1 MSRRLTRPA
10 RRRATVVAAIVLLLG
25 AAALPLWAPATAKD
39 QPLRYLGGE
48 PGTLDPARINDAG
61 DVQLLLQVYAGLTRL
76 DEQGNPYPSLA
87 SGWDV
92 SPDGLTYTF
101 HIRDGLR
108 FSDGSPLDATDV
120 RRSWLRLLD
129 PAVQAT
135 APDVLNV
142 ISGATDRI
150 AGRVGEDGVGITTP
164 DAHTLVVTLRHPA
177 GYFPAIIA
185 TPSTFVVPRTA
196 TSSGTWQSTS
206 HFVGSGP
213 YTISGLTGSTLVLTA
228 NPDYAGAQPPI
239 HEVDW
244 VTSVDGDPVT
254 AYSNQALDLAQIA
267 GSDATWIAYDRDLG
281 PALHQAAALSVQYL
295 GFDTTRA
302 PFDDPR
308 VRRAFALALDKARLV
323 SLSEGSSAE
332 VANSIVPPALQ
343 PAGFSADTGQDITAA
358 NALLAEAGYANP
370 ASLGTITVNGTG
382 LGVAPIVA
390 TWRAE
395 LGVTVDVETM
405 AFNDYIGELDGGRTP
420 QIFTINWVADYPSPH
435 ALYDLLLSPAAHSN
449 YGHWQDQAFADRL
462 DAAAAATTPSA
473 QANAYAAVEAEVD
486 AQVPLIPWA
495 YDRSS
500 WLVRPGLR
508 GLGDLT
514 VGLLDFGL
522 VSWGG

>member
-1 MSRRLTRPA
+1 MPVIRRWRRVGVVGALLLLAVAAVPLTRPTLA
-10 RRRATVVAAIVLLLG
+10 QE
-25 AAALPLWAPATAKD
+25 

-87 SGWDV
+87 SSWDV
-92 SPDGLTYTF
+92 SADGMTYTF

-108 FSDGSPLDATDV
+108 FSDGSPLDANDI

-129 PAVQAT
+129 PAVKAT

-142 ISGATDRI
+142 IAGATDRM
-150 AGRVGEDGVGITTP
+150 AGRIGEDGVGVTAP
-164 DAHTLVVTLRHPA
+164 DAHTLVVKLRHPA
-177 GYFPAIIA
+177 GYFPAITA
-185 TPSTFVVPRTA
+185 TPATFVVPRGATA
-196 TSSGTWQSTS
+196 SGDWQSAS

-213 YTISGLTGSTLVLTA
+213 YTIKGLTGTTLVLTA

-239 HEVDW
+239 GEVDW
-244 VTSVDGDPVT
+244 ITSIDGDPVT
-254 AYSNQALDLAQIA
+254 AYSNKTLDLTQVA

-302 PFDDPR
+302 PFDDAR
-308 VRRAFALALDKARLV
+308 VRRAFALALDKSRLV
-323 SLSEGSSAE
+323 SLADGSSAQ

-343 PAGFSADTGQDITAA
+343 PAGFPADAGQDVAQAKT
-358 NALLAEAGYANP
+358 LLADAGYADP
-370 ASLGTITVNGTG
+370 ATLGTITVNGTG

-390 TWRAE
+390 SWRQE
-395 LGVTVDVETM
+395 LGVTVNVETM
-405 AFNDYIGELDGGRTP
+405 GFNDYITQLDSGQTP
-420 QIFTINWVADYPSPH
+420 QVFTIDWVADYPSPH
-435 ALYDLLLSPAAHSN
+435 ALYDLLLSPTAHSN
-449 YGHWQDQAFADRL
+449 YGHWQDATFATLL
-462 DAAAAATTPSA
+462 DTAAAAETSSA
-473 QANAYAAVEAEVD
+473 QASAYAAVEAEVD
-486 AQVPLIPWA
+486 AQAPVIPWA
-495 YDRSS
+495 YDRSA

-522 VSWGG
+522 VSWDG